1 MIHQMQQKDASS
13 FKRFILRGMAIGA
26 GFALIIMTI
35 FLVTA
40 GPGKPEW
47 GAYWRIRPL
56 ILTPVIASFGGAFFG
71 YLNFRF
77 RGGWL
82 GLAAV
87 LLGIV
92 IYVISLWL
100 GSVLGLVGTHWD

>member
-1 MIHQMQQKDASS
+1 MIHQMQQKNTSS
-13 FKRFILRGMAIGA
+13 FKQFILRGMVIGG
-26 GFALIIMTI
+26 GFALFMMTI

-40 GPGKPEW
+40 GLGKPEW
-47 GAYWRIRPL
+47 GEYWRIRPL

-87 LLGIV
+87 VLGLV
-92 IYVISLWL
+92 IYVISFWL
-100 GSVLGLVGTHWD
+100 GSVLGLVGTYWD